1 MRKIFTL
8 ATLLLLFVSFSSF
21 ATNYK
26 LDQSKIDAM
35 MTSAQEI
42 VAVSTFDLGSL
53 YSIPGTDAQ
62 LAEKDPIIAF
72 LLTATA
78 GVGVAGI
85 HRLYLGTETMTFIV
99 YLLTLGG
106 CGIIQTVD
114 AIMLLLVLID
124 DEKDLGPYL
133 NNPEILMWKDQMGKK

>member
-1 MRKIFTL
+1 MRKTL
-8 ATLLLLFVSFSSF
+8 TLVGILLISLSLNSF
-21 ATNYK
+21 AGNYK
-26 LDQSKIDAM
+26 LDQSKINTM
-35 MTSAQEI
+35 MTNAQEVI
-42 VAVSTFDLGSL
+42 APSTFEMGSL
-53 YSIPGTDAQ
+53 CSIPGTDAQ

-78 GVGVAGI
+78 GVGIAGI
-85 HRLYLGTETMTFIV
+85 HRLYLGTDTMTFVV

-124 DEKDLGPYL
+124 DEKSIDPYL
-133 NNPEILMWKDQMGKK
+133 NNPEILMWKDQM

>member
-1 MRKIFTL
+1 MKKIFTL
-8 ATLLLLFVSFSSF
+8 VGILLISLSLNSF
-21 ATNYK
+21 AGNYK
-26 LDQSKIDAM
+26 LDQSKINAM
-35 MTSAQEI
+35 MSDAQEVI
-42 VAVSTFDLGSL
+42 APSAFEMSSL
-53 YSIPGTDAQ
+53 YSIPGNDAQ

-78 GVGVAGI
+78 SVGIAGI
-85 HRLYLGTETMTFIV
+85 HRLYLGTETITFIV

-124 DEKDLGPYL
+124 DERSIDPYL
-133 NNPEILMWKDQMGKK
+133 NNPEILMWKDQM